1 MGAQD
6 GFEGIARG
14 IATAAESA
22 AIADAGE
29 QLELLGLAPPIRSTG
44 GQADQVRAQI
54 AEAARVRGRGR
65 PPGAQNILT
74 KQAKEWI
81 TRVVGDPLIESA
93 RWLLHTPAS
102 LAKELDCELLEAF
115 RLQQAIREGIM
126 PYMHS
131 KLAPVGE
138 DGRALP
144 LFQLIMGGVEEA
156 DQASLA
162 PWLHDPEV
170 VRTLEAEDQR
180 NQGVSEGDRSQSQT
194 SQSQNP
200 GSG

>member
-1 MGAQD
+1 MSGNA

-14 IATAAESA
+14 IAAAAAE
-22 AIADAGE
+22 AGE
-29 QLELLGLAPPIRSTG
+29 RQLELLDLAPPIRSTG

-65 PPGAQNILT
+65 PLGAQNVLT

-81 TRVVGDPLIESA
+81 TRVVGDPLVESA

-102 LAKELDCELLEAF
+102 LAQELSCTLIEAF
-115 RLQQAIREGIM
+115 RLQQAIREGLL

-144 LFQLIMGGVEEA
+144 LFQLIMGGIEGHDGAEA
-156 DQASLA
+156 A
-162 PWLHDPEV
+162 PWLQDPEI
-170 VRTLEAEDQR
+170 VRTLELEDER
-180 NQGVSEGDRSQSQT
+180 NQGVSGVDRSQSQT
-194 SQSQNP
+194 SQSQNV
-200 GSG
+200 SSD

>member
-1 MGAQD
+1 MGVND

-14 IATAAESA
+14 IAAAAAE
-22 AIADAGE
+22 AGE
-29 QLELLGLAPPIRSTG
+29 RQLELLDLAPPIRSTG

-65 PPGAQNILT
+65 PLGAQNILT

-93 RWLLHTPAS
+93 RWLLHTPSSFAQ
-102 LAKELDCELLEAF
+102 ELSCTPLEAF

-144 LFQLIMGGVEEA
+144 LFQLIMGGAEEA
-156 DQASLA
+156 DAAASA

-180 NQGVSEGDRSQSQT
+180 NQGVSEPDRPQSQT
-194 SQSQNP
+194 SQSQNVP
-200 GSG
+200 SG

>member
-14 IATAAESA
+14 IAAAAAE
-22 AIADAGE
+22 AGGDR
-29 QLELLGLAPPIRSTG
+29 QLELLDLAPPIRSTG

-65 PPGAQNILT
+65 PLGAQNLLT

-144 LFQLIMGGVEEA
+144 LFQLIMGGAEEL

-162 PWLHDPEV
+162 PWLHDPEI

-180 NQGVSEGDRSQSQT
+180 NQGVSDADRPQSQT
-194 SQSQNP
+194 PQSQKAP
-200 GSG
+200 SD